1 MAEIIITCIVT
12 LLICTSVLIPTI
24 SAIQKKKNASKE
36 KELNDK
42 INEMSIIDNE
52 LESYKLE
59 LEKIAYTDPITGLDN
74 MVKFSIDC
82 KETIEKNPQAS
93 YGIIIFEIDNLSKIN
108 ISYGLEESDKVRCYV
123 ADSLRDI
130 LKSYYI
136 YGRVHEQLYAIMS
149 YYDEDDELINITNII
164 SENIKDYSANFQV
177 HMSFGIYKV
186 EDNRANISEMI
197 NLAELAKRTINKHS
211 ESNYAFYNKE
221 LERRMIE
228 DDEMGKEMNYA
239 LEHHQFIMYMQP
251 MINLRTHEIIGAEA
265 LVRWN
270 HPARGILSP
279 FSFLP
284 LFETNNFIIK
294 LDHYIWDDAFKT
306 IRHWIDNNVKPIPIS
321 INISPIHFDH
331 PGFADTLDNLA
342 VKYKIPKNMIT
353 LEFPER
359 AFSETTDEIIKVLER
374 LDESGFPICIDNFG
388 CYHSPINLLKKLP
401 VSIIKLDRKFL
412 LDSVN
417 NENGMTILRYLNA
430 MTKEL
435 DKSVI
440 AEGVETV
447 EQANNLSEF
456 GCDYAQGFFFSKPL
470 PLREFD
476 EFHKRISS
484 RSYIPP
490 VSYPTFKNAGN
501 DMLP

>member
-1 MAEIIITCIVT
+1 
-12 LLICTSVLIPTI
+12 
-24 SAIQKKKNASKE
+24 
-36 KELNDK
+36 
-42 INEMSIIDNE
+42 
-52 LESYKLE
+52 
-59 LEKIAYTDPITGLDN
+59 
-74 MVKFSIDC
+74 
-82 KETIEKNPQAS
+82 
-93 YGIIIFEIDNLSKIN
+93 
-108 ISYGLEESDKVRCYV
+108 
-123 ADSLRDI
+123 
-130 LKSYYI
+130 
-136 YGRVHEQLYAIMS
+136 MS
-149 YYDEDDELINITNII
+149 YYD
-164 SENIKDYSANFQV
+164 
-177 HMSFGIYKV
+177 
-186 EDNRANISEMI
+186 
-197 NLAELAKRTINKHS
+197 
-211 ESNYAFYNKE
+211 
-221 LERRMIE
+221 E

-251 MINLRTHEIIGAEA
+251 MFNLRTHEIIGAEA

-321 INISPIHFDH
+321 INI
-331 PGFADTLDNLA
+331 
-342 VKYKIPKNMIT
+342 
-353 LEFPER
+353 
-359 AFSETTDEIIKVLER
+359 
-374 LDESGFPICIDNFG
+374 
-388 CYHSPINLLKKLP
+388 SPINLLKKLP